1 MYKQQQEHTKNYYYP
16 LKTNIDYK
24 SYVKRFS
31 KEHFTP
37 LRFWIK
43 TPTILVKPNF
53 KNAIVMMEGM
63 SLSNRDSL
71 VFINH
76 LAHFSCYLNSPCN
89 SHNKPTN
96 MLVLPSLS

>member
-37 LRFWIK
+37 LRF
-43 TPTILVKPNF
+43 
-53 KNAIVMMEGM
+53 
-63 SLSNRDSL
+63 
-71 VFINH
+71 
-76 LAHFSCYLNSPCN
+76 
-89 SHNKPTN
+89 
-96 MLVLPSLS
+96 